1 MWLEKYQKLSS
12 IDRHKFGELA
22 NELLNK
28 NFILAYH
35 YDNKNRV
42 RRPNSNYNFIVRNFE
57 IFENYFAMTHY
68 KLERDD
74 NYHVISLSNEL
85 GYNHQKMDKYTTL
98 FLLTLRLMYDEAKE
112 QAATSEVVYTTTSQI
127 IYKMIDLKLI
137 DKKPTIKSTVDVLRF
152 MASHNIITKID
163 KSFDDFSA
171 NLVILPTILFVISN
185 EKINAIFQI
194 MFKRDENGNEIEA

>member
-12 IDRHKFGELA
+12 IDRDKFGELA

-68 KLERDD
+68 KLERAD
-74 NYHVISLSNEL
+74 NYHVIALSNEL

>member
-12 IDRHKFGELA
+12 IDRDKFGELA

-28 NFILAYH
+28 NYILAYH
-35 YDNKNRV
+35 YDNKNRI
-42 RRPNSNYNFIVRNFE
+42 RRPNSNYNFIVRNYE
-57 IFENYFAMTHY
+57 IFEEYFKMTHY

-85 GYNHQKMDKYTTL
+85 NYNHQKVDKFTTL

-137 DKKPTIKSTVDVLRF
+137 DKKPTIKATVDVLRF
-152 MASHNIITKID
+152 LISHNIINKID
-163 KSFDDFSA
+163 KSLDDFGA
-171 NLVILPTILFVISN
+171 TLVILPTILFVISN

-194 MFKRDENGNEIEA
+194 MFKRDENGQEIEE

>member
-12 IDRHKFGELA
+12 IDRDKFGELA

-57 IFENYFAMTHY
+57 IFENYFKMTHY
-68 KLERDD
+68 KLDRDD

-112 QAATSEVVYTTTSQI
+112 QAATSEVVYTTASQI

-152 MASHNIITKID
+152 MVSHNIITKID

-194 MFKRDENGNEIEA
+194 MFKRDENGNDIEA

>member
-12 IDRHKFGELA
+12 IDRDKFGELA

-57 IFENYFAMTHY
+57 IFENYFKMTHY

-152 MASHNIITKID
+152 MVSHNIITKID
-163 KSFDDFSA
+163 KSLDDFSA

-194 MFKRDENGNEIEA
+194 MFKRDENGNDIEA

>member
-12 IDRHKFGELA
+12 IDRDKFGELA

-57 IFENYFAMTHY
+57 IFENYFKMTHY

-152 MASHNIITKID
+152 MVSHNIITKID
-163 KSFDDFSA
+163 KSLDDFSA

-194 MFKRDENGNEIEA
+194 MFKHDENGNDIEA

>member
-12 IDRHKFGELA
+12 IDRDKFGELA

-57 IFENYFAMTHY
+57 IFENYFKMTHY

-152 MASHNIITKID
+152 MVSHNIITKID
-163 KSFDDFSA
+163 KSLDDFSA

>member
-12 IDRHKFGELA
+12 IDRDKFGELA

-57 IFENYFAMTHY
+57 IFENYFKMTHY

-152 MASHNIITKID
+152 MVSHNIITKID

>member
-12 IDRHKFGELA
+12 IDRDKFGELA

-57 IFENYFAMTHY
+57 IFENYFKMTHY

-74 NYHVISLSNEL
+74 NYHVISLANEL
-85 GYNHQKMDKYTTL
+85 GYNHQKMDKFTTL

-137 DKKPTIKSTVDVLRF
+137 DKKPTIKATVDVLRF
-152 MASHNIITKID
+152 MISHNIITKID
-163 KSFDDFSA
+163 KSLDDFSA

-194 MFKRDENGNEIEA
+194 MFKRDENGQEIEL

>member
-12 IDRHKFGELA
+12 IDRDKFGELA

-57 IFENYFAMTHY
+57 IFENYFGMTHY

>member
-12 IDRHKFGELA
+12 IDRDKFGELA

-98 FLLTLRLMYDEAKE
+98 FLLTLRLMYD
-112 QAATSEVVYTTTSQI
+112 
-127 IYKMIDLKLI
+127 
-137 DKKPTIKSTVDVLRF
+137 
-152 MASHNIITKID
+152 
-163 KSFDDFSA
+163 
-171 NLVILPTILFVISN
+171 
-185 EKINAIFQI
+185 
-194 MFKRDENGNEIEA
+194 

>member
-12 IDRHKFGELA
+12 IDRDKFGELA

-57 IFENYFAMTHY
+57 IFEEYFKMTHY

-163 KSFDDFSA
+163 KAFDDFSA

-194 MFKRDENGNEIEA
+194 MFKRDENGNEIEV

>member
-12 IDRHKFGELA
+12 IDRDKFGELA

-57 IFENYFAMTHY
+57 IFENYFKMTHY

-85 GYNHQKMDKYTTL
+85 GYNHQKMDKFTTL

-152 MASHNIITKID
+152 MISHNIITKID
-163 KSFDDFSA
+163 KSLDDFSA

-194 MFKRDENGNEIEA
+194 MFKRDENGQEIEA

>member
-12 IDRHKFGELA
+12 IDRDKFGELA

-57 IFENYFAMTHY
+57 IFENYFKMTHY

>member
-1 MWLEKYQKLSS
+1 
-12 IDRHKFGELA
+12 
-22 NELLNK
+22 
-28 NFILAYH
+28 
-35 YDNKNRV
+35 
-42 RRPNSNYNFIVRNFE
+42 
-57 IFENYFAMTHY
+57 
-68 KLERDD
+68 
-74 NYHVISLSNEL
+74 
-85 GYNHQKMDKYTTL
+85 
-98 FLLTLRLMYDEAKE
+98 MYDEAKE

>member
-12 IDRHKFGELA
+12 IDRDKFGELA

-57 IFENYFAMTHY
+57 IFENYFKMTHY

-98 FLLTLRLMYDEAKE
+98 FLLTLILMYDEAKE

-152 MASHNIITKID
+152 MVSHNIITKID
-163 KSFDDFSA
+163 KSLDDFSA

-194 MFKRDENGNEIEA
+194 MFKRDENGNDIEA

>member
-12 IDRHKFGELA
+12 IDRDKFGELA

>member
-12 IDRHKFGELA
+12 IDRDKFGELA

-35 YDNKNRV
+35 YDNKNRI

-112 QAATSEVVYTTTSQI
+112 QSATSEVVYTTTSQI

>member
-12 IDRHKFGELA
+12 IDRDKFGELA

-57 IFENYFAMTHY
+57 IFENYFKMTHY

-85 GYNHQKMDKYTTL
+85 GYNHQKMDKFTTL

-152 MASHNIITKID
+152 MVSHNIITKID
-163 KSFDDFSA
+163 KSLDDFSA

-194 MFKRDENGNEIEA
+194 MFKRDENGQEIEA

>member
-1 MWLEKYQKLSS
+1 MWLEKYQRLSS
-12 IDRHKFGELA
+12 IDRDKFGELA

-28 NFILAYH
+28 NYILAYH
-35 YDNKNRV
+35 YDNKNRI
-42 RRPNSNYNFIVRNFE
+42 RRPNSNYNFIVRNYE
-57 IFENYFAMTHY
+57 IFEEYFKITHY

-85 GYNHQKMDKYTTL
+85 NYNHQKVDKFTTL

-137 DKKPTIKSTVDVLRF
+137 DKKPTIKATVDVLRF
-152 MASHNIITKID
+152 LISHNIINKID
-163 KSFDDFSA
+163 KSLDDFGA
-171 NLVILPTILFVISN
+171 TLVILPTILFVISN

-194 MFKRDENGNEIEA
+194 MFKRDENGQPIEE